1 MRASKPTSS
10 YSGGIRPA
18 NVAYCYD
25 LKQVWVAPP
34 DEVEDAFFP
43 FPSDFLDAIHTH
55 IQPLTGYEVKH
66 RNDAEDL
73 MRRSKE
79 GV

>member
-1 MRASKPTSS
+1 M
-10 YSGGIRPA
+10 
-18 NVAYCYD
+18 
-25 LKQVWVAPP
+25 
-34 DEVEDAFFP
+34 EDAFFP

-55 IQPLTGYEVKH
+55 LHPLKGYEAK
-66 RNDAEDL
+66 RRGDTTDL